1 MVPTGFIVLELRYVK
16 AMLFKNDCLSESNL
30 EILKGFKRAFV
41 EFTYAGVDLFKVSS
55 VFGVI
60 KEVLHCCIYSILF
73 FKIKKKK
80 KKKLLVFLHVNTS
93 HICYGFSHLL
103 PFCHKYCRALVYV
116 SYNC

>member
-80 KKKLLVFLHVNTS
+80 KKKNCWF
-93 HICYGFSHLL
+93 FSTLIPVTFAMDFHT
-103 PFCHKYCRALVYV
+103 YCLFVINIV
-116 SYNC
+116 EL